1 MTSMVGKLRNGP
13 TLNTFRRC
21 FIAQA
26 HDIFNKIPED
36 IKRRGVEEGWMNV
49 VKNAKDFLR
58 GDEKQNDP
66 NKNQQT
72 KQNTP
77 SLQFIAQNWSMGW
90 MAWFK
95 KHEQK

>member
-1 MTSMVGKLRNGP
+1 
-13 TLNTFRRC
+13 
-21 FIAQA
+21 
-26 HDIFNKIPED
+26 
-36 IKRRGVEEGWMNV
+36 MNV